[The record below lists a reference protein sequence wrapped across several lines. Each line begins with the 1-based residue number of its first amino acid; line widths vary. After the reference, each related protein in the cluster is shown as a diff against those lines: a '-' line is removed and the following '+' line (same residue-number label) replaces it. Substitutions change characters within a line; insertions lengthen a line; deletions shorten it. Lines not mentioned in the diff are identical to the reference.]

1 MRTATDAAGVTA
13 ELAAVPA
20 HERVALVD
28 PRFVGHVHALRL
40 ALTDPRFPAATVRG
54 ALSVQAE
61 ARTALARAVTA
72 TAATAR
78 TSGSEG
84 GTPTAAPAQPPGSA
98 ESLEREAAP
107 IAVPATVPERAAE
120 AQPPAG
126 SAPGPG
132 ADDSGGDAGAPGAAV
147 ASGAADRVD
156 AAVHA
161 PDAAHASGEYAESRS
176 RTRPS
181 GAATAAST
189 TAGAVGRATR
199 ADAAGT
205 AAPDRAAA
213 GVHADA
219 VASHRP
225 ATRAGE
231 TVAAGNAAGGLAAP
245 SRAVAPSEVAAM
257 RGAADG
263 HSRVDDLAAALD
275 AEGVPV
281 HRPEL
286 GVLVAAVPA
295 DAAAR
300 AAARDAVDAVDDER
314 VRLRSA
320 VKSRDGFFTTFCI
333 SPYSRYIAR
342 WCARRGLTPNQVTT
356 ASLLTALIAAACAA
370 TGTRPG
376 FVSAGVLLIASFV
389 LDCTDGQLARY
400 SLQYST
406 LGAWLD
412 ATFDRAKE
420 YAYYAGLALGA
431 ARADGDDVWALA
443 LGAMVLQTCRH
454 VVDFAFNE
462 ANHDATGNTSPTAAL
477 SGRLDSV
484 GWTVWVRRMI
494 VLPIGERW
502 AMIAVLTALT
512 TPRITFYALLIGC
525 ALAACYTTAGRVL
538 RSLTRRA
545 ERTDRAARALAE
557 LTDSGPLAELVA
569 KAAPRG
575 TSSYLAPLSAALGTA
590 AVLAGTAAAGFGSW
604 VPVGCAV
611 LYAVLA
617 GVAVAAPLQGP
628 LDWLVPPLFRAAEYG
643 TILIL
648 AACSEVNGALPAAFG
663 LVAAVAYHHYDTVYR
678 IRGGTGAPPHRL
690 VRAIGGHE
698 GRTVAVTAAAAL
710 LHHQNQG
717 FTIALTALAAVLA
730 LAVLIESIR
739 FWVSSGAPAVHDES
753 GEPA

>member
-1 MRTATDAAGVTA
+1 MRTAADAAGVTA

-28 PRFVGHVHALRL
+28 PRFVGHVHTLRL
-40 ALTDPRFPAATVRG
+40 ALTDPRFPAAAVRG
-54 ALSVQAE
+54 ALTVQAE
-61 ARTALARAVTA
+61 ARTALVRAVTA
-72 TAATAR
+72 AATTAR
-78 TSGSEG
+78 PAGTEG
-84 GTPTAAPAQPPGSA
+84 GSPTATPARALGSA
-98 ESLEREAAP
+98 ESLEREAA
-107 IAVPATVPERAAE
+107 VPATVPDRAGE
-120 AQPPAG
+120 AQPPVG

-132 ADDSGGDAGAPGAAV
+132 ADAPL
-147 ASGAADRVD
+147 R
-156 AAVHA
+156 A
-161 PDAAHASGEYAESRS
+161 PDAAHASDEYAGSRS

-181 GAATAAST
+181 GPATALGAADSPT
-189 TAGAVGRATR
+189 TAGAAGRATCT
-199 ADAAGT
+199 DAAGT
-205 AAPDRAAA
+205 AAPDRAADTGVRA
-213 GVHADA
+213 GGAAHTAD
-219 VASHRP
+219 SS
-225 ATRAGE
+225 ATRS
-231 TVAAGNAAGGLAAP
+231 P
-245 SRAVAPSEVAAM
+245 SVAPAEVAAM
-257 RGAADG
+257 GGAAEAR
-263 HSRVDDLAAALD
+263 SRVDDLADALD

-286 GVLVAAVPA
+286 GVLVAAVPV

-484 GWTVWVRRMI
+484 GWTVWLRRMI

-557 LTDSGPLAELVA
+557 LADSGPLAELVA
-569 KAAPRG
+569 KAARRG
-575 TSSYLAPLSAALGTA
+575 ASSYLAPLAAALGTA

-611 LYAVLA
+611 LYAVLS

-698 GRTVAVTAAAAL
+698 GRTVVVTAAAAL
-710 LHHQNQG
+710 LHQNQG

-730 LAVLIESIR
+730 LTVLIESIR